1 MKKIANP
8 VIAIGLTAALLSACG
23 QSASNLALL
32 TEDEQK
38 NSAISVYVPPAF
50 PEAAAKSCHAGSV
63 LVEYDVAYSGKV
75 KDDSVRVLAD
85 AGSPAL
91 ADAAVSAVKRWS
103 YAPAY
108 KDGALLE
115 RRNLRTAVNFEIEG
129 CEPIN
134 S

>member
-1 MKKIANP
+1 MKNRVNP
-8 VIAIGLTAALLSACG
+8 LLTAGCAAFLTVACS

-32 TEDEQK
+32 SEAEQK
-38 NSAISVYVPPAF
+38 NSEISVYVPPAF
-50 PEAAAKSCHAGSV
+50 PVAAAKSCQAGSV
-63 LVEYDVAYSGKV
+63 LVEYDVAHSGEV

-85 AGSPAL
+85 AGSSAL

-129 CEPIN
+129 CEPVN